1 MYNLFGP
8 MIEINCDLM
17 SYKKYV
23 AHDPRQKINKN
34 CKIMYFIAFLKDF
47 FFNFFSCPYMNT

>member
-23 AHDPRQKINKN
+23 AHDPRQK
-34 CKIMYFIAFLKDF
+34 
-47 FFNFFSCPYMNT
+47 